1 MYAIFSCDIIL
12 YYSSDA
18 ELIEL
23 QWQCQPF
30 QKYNGK
36 NAAV

>member
-1 MYAIFSCDIIL
+1 MYAIFGSDVII

-18 ELIEL
+18 QLIEL
-23 QWQCQPF
+23 QQQCQPF

>member
-1 MYAIFSCDIIL
+1 MYAIFSSDIII

-18 ELIEL
+18 KLIEL
-23 QWQCQPF
+23 QRQRQPF

-36 NAAV
+36 NAAA